1 MALPDRTRT
10 LLTPLVLAL
19 ALLGGCVNLAPD
31 YQRPAAPVAS
41 QWPTSPGQGA
51 TGNAAD
57 MGWQQFFLE
66 PRLQQVVELALN
78 NNRDLRVA
86 ALNIDKARATYRIQ
100 DAERY
105 PAISASASNTRE
117 RTVTSAGTTTGGS
130 QSVQVGFSSYELD
143 FFGRLRNLSDA
154 SLQDY
159 FALQETQRSTQISL
173 VAEVANAW
181 LTLAADR
188 QHLALAQE
196 TYQSQQVS
204 YGLLER
210 SHALGGQSGLELAQ
224 QQSAVQSARVDV
236 ASYTASV
243 QQDRNTLEL
252 LLGTPLPDHLLPE
265 RQTPGSVAQLL
276 EVPAQLPSSVLQQRP
291 DVLAAEHTLQAA
303 NADIGAARAAFFP
316 SITLTAQAGTAST
329 SLSGL
334 FSGGSGVWSF
344 SPAINLPIFNA
355 GSNQASL
362 DAAKTERD
370 IQLAT
375 YEKAIQTAF
384 KEVADALA
392 QRSTLAE
399 QLAAQQALTDATQ
412 KSYSLSQAL
421 FNAGAKGY
429 LDVLDSQRSLY
440 SAQQD
445 LITLGLSE
453 QSNRISLYK
462 VLGGGW
468 KASS

>member
-1 MALPDRTRT
+1 MARPNRTRT

-41 QWPTSPGQGA
+41 QWPTTARQGA

-105 PAISASASNTRE
+105 PAISASASSTRE
-117 RTVTSAGTTTGGS
+117 RTVTSAGTATAGS

-224 QQSAVQSARVDV
+224 QQSAVQAARVDV
-236 ASYTASV
+236 ASYTAAV
-243 QQDRNTLEL
+243 QQDRNALEL
-252 LLGTPLPDHLLPE
+252 LLGTPLPDALLPE
-265 RQTPGSVAQLL
+265 RQTPGNVAQLL

-355 GSNQASL
+355 GSNRASL
-362 DAAKTERD
+362 DAANTERD

-375 YEKAIQTAF
+375 YEKAVQTAF

>member
-1 MALPDRTRT
+1 MALPDFPRT
-10 LLTPLVLAL
+10 LLTPLALAV

-31 YQRPAAPVAS
+31 YQRPEAPVAE
-41 QWPTSPGQGA
+41 QWPTASDKTA
-51 TGNAAD
+51 SVNAAD
-57 MGWQQFFLE
+57 IGWQQFFVE
-66 PRLQQVVELALN
+66 PRLKQTVALALS

-86 ALNIDKARATYRIQ
+86 ALNIDKARAAYRIQ
-100 DAERY
+100 DAERF
-105 PAISASASNTRE
+105 PAISATASNSRE
-117 RTVTSAGTTTGGS
+117 RSVSSSGTTTSGS

-143 FFGRLRNLSDA
+143 FFGRLRNLSEA

-181 LTLAADR
+181 LTLAADK
-188 QHLALAQE
+188 QHLALAQQ
-196 TYQSQQVS
+196 TFQSQQVS

-210 SHALGGQSGLELAQ
+210 SHALGGRSGLELSQ
-224 QQSAVQSARVDV
+224 QQSSVQSARVDV
-236 ASYTASV
+236 ASYSAQV
-243 QQDRNTLEL
+243 QQDRNALEL
-252 LLGTPLPDHLLPE
+252 LLGTSLPDALLPDD
-265 RQTPGSVAQLL
+265 QPVTSAAQLL
-276 EVPAQLPSSVLQQRP
+276 DVPAELPSSVLQQRP
-291 DVLAAEHTLQAA
+291 DVLAAEHTLQGA

-316 SITLTAQAGTAST
+316 SISLTAQAGTAST

-344 SPAINLPIFNA
+344 APSLNLPLFNA

-362 DAAKTERD
+362 DSAKAERE
-370 IQLAT
+370 IQVAT
-375 YEKAIQTAF
+375 YEKAVQTAF

-392 QRSTLAE
+392 QRSTLGE
-399 QLAAQQALTDATQ
+399 QQAAQQALTDATQ
-412 KSYSLSQAL
+412 KSYDLSQAL
-421 FNAGAKGY
+421 FNAGAQGY
-429 LDVLDSQRSLY
+429 LDVLDAQRSLY

-462 VLGGGW
+462 VMGGGW
-468 KASS
+468 KGA